1 LPDIEQFAKSE
12 KDRKLIAVHRAF
24 AGVSTPFILPPGTP
38 PDKVQILRDAMRKT
52 LNDPEF
58 YAEFKKLV
66 GEEPTPLMPEEL
78 EKAIRDLPRDREVIE
93 LFNKL
98 SSADALPQRQ

>member
-1 LPDIEQFAKSE
+1 MF
-12 KDRKLIAVHRAF
+12 
-24 AGVSTPFILPPGTP
+24 PPGTP
-38 PDKVQILRDAMRKT
+38 PDKVKILRDAMRKT
-52 LNDPEF
+52 FNDPEF

-78 EKAIRDLPRDREVIE
+78 EKAVRELPRDKEVIE

-98 SSADALPQRQ
+98 SGADPMPTRQ

>member
-1 LPDIEQFAKSE
+1 
-12 KDRKLIAVHRAF
+12 
-24 AGVSTPFILPPGTP
+24 
-38 PDKVQILRDAMRKT
+38 MRKT
-52 LNDPEF
+52 LSDPEF

-93 LFNKL
+93 LFNRL
-98 SSADALPQRQ
+98 SSADAMPPRQ

>member
-1 LPDIEQFAKSE
+1 
-12 KDRKLIAVHRAF
+12 
-24 AGVSTPFILPPGTP
+24 
-38 PDKVQILRDAMRKT
+38 MRKT

-98 SSADALPQRQ
+98 SSADAMPQRQ